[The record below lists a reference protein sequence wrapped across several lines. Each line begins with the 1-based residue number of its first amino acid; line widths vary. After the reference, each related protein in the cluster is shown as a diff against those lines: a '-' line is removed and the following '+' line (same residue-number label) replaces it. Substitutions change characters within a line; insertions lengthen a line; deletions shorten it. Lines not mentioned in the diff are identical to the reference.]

1 MDRRRLGLA
10 ITALLTFGLAFIGL
24 SLEIRIIKHRE
35 DSPLSVYTAQHGSPA
50 ESTPA
55 PVVLRQLVR
64 EEFSLAHTLDPTTHV
79 HLVFTT
85 SCKQSLRFFLSSSL
99 QISLSR
105 VGHRGPLTEIV
116 LGCSSDEMAL
126 LAKLPTFYY
135 DFRFHF
141 APDFSHQ
148 GDDHYTPYN
157 KPFGIRHFLHHAA
170 RPDNLSVALIDADY
184 VFFKPL
190 RINTGAKWAKY
201 YETSGTRRPED
212 VTDTVVDGTALAQN
226 MKAFLGGRWFNDYN
240 STMKNI
246 VCGSRRCANVSTDD
260 AFEYYEPAGTPYIMT
275 RSDWHRFAEDYVNFT
290 VVGRQYQEEWMV
302 EMYAYG
308 AAAAN
313 QDIKHTLLKHLG
325 PATPDYNATE
335 YWDFLPN
342 STANP
347 CLDAFEMVLPQDPP
361 VGIHYAMYYGADDKI
376 DAGYW
381 YSKHRVPN
389 DFTECDAMLLEL
401 PPPTEWTKI
410 DSMELSEKERQG
422 KRHNVWLECT
432 LTKFTNQV
440 ATEIK
445 SKMCPLGFNTH
456 RGISL
461 DATKT
466 AQSAYAKSLT

>member
-1 MDRRRLGLA
+1 MDRRRLGLM
-10 ITALLTFGLAFIGL
+10 TAVLLAFGLAFLTFSFEVQIMT
-24 SLEIRIIKHRE
+24 HRE
-35 DSPLSVYTAQHGSPA
+35 
-50 ESTPA
+50 PA
-55 PVVLRQLVR
+55 PFAAPVVDHIEANVIAPPPMVLRQLVR

-85 SCKQSLRFFLSSSL
+85 SCNQANRLFLSSSL

-116 LGCSSDEMAL
+116 LGCSDDDKQL
-126 LAKLPTFYY
+126 LATRPTFYY
-135 DFRFHF
+135 DFRYHF
-141 APDFSHQ
+141 APDFSLQ

-157 KPFGIRHFLHHAA
+157 KPFGIRHFLHHAT

-184 VFFKPL
+184 ILFKPL
-190 RINTGAKWAKY
+190 RINTGATWAKY
-201 YETSGTRRPED
+201 YQNTNMRKPDDIS
-212 VTDTVVDGTALAQN
+212 DTVVDGTALAQN
-226 MKAFLGGRWFNDYN
+226 MKAFLGGRWFNNRN
-240 STMKNI
+240 STMKNL
-246 VCGSRRCANVSTDD
+246 VCGSGHCANVSTDD
-260 AFEYYEPAGTPYIMT
+260 AFEFYEPAGTPYIMT
-275 RSDWHRFAEDYVNFT
+275 RSDWHRFVDDYVNFT
-290 VVGRQYQEEWMV
+290 VVGRHYQKEWMV

-325 PATPDYNATE
+325 PATPAYQNTE

-342 STANP
+342 STINP
-347 CLDAFEMVLPQDPP
+347 CLDSIEMVLPQDPP

-376 DAGYW
+376 NSGYW
-381 YSKHRVPN
+381 FSKHRLPK
-389 DFTECDAMLLEL
+389 DITECDAMLLQL

-410 DSMELSEKERQG
+410 DSMELNEKARQA

-432 LTKFTNQV
+432 LTKYTNQV
-440 ATEIK
+440 LVEIK

-466 AQSAYAKSLT
+466 KQSAYASKT